1 MSTDHALEV
10 CEALAR
16 ASSVMSHG
24 VEAALGH
31 VFGLGFTDLMIMRR
45 LAESEVPPRRV
56 DLAERMGMTA
66 SGVTRA
72 LVPLEKVGLV
82 DRVRDPRDARAS
94 RASLTEAGRDKLG
107 DATESAAERAGG
119 LLMARL
125 DEPEIAELGRILAKL
140 NS

>member
-1 MSTDHALEV
+1 MSTDEALEV
-10 CEALAR
+10 CESLVR
-16 ASSVMSHG
+16 AGSVMSRG
-24 VEAALGH
+24 VEAGLGH
-31 VFGLGFTDLMIMRR
+31 VSGLGFTDLMIMRR

-82 DRVRDPRDARAS
+82 DRVRDQRDARAS
-94 RASLTEAGRDKLG
+94 RASLTDVGQERLG
-107 DATESAAERAGG
+107 DATQAATEQARR
-119 LLMARL
+119 LLTARL
-125 DEPEIAELGRILAKL
+125 DEAEIAELGRILAKL